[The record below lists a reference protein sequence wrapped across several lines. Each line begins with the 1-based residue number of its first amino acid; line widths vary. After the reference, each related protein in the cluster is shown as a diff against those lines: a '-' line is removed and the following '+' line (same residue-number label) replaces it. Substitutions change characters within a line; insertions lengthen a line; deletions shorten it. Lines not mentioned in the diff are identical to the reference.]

1 MSEIDDRLAGIK
13 ERIIC
18 DDPDFDSDDSD
29 FDVDDDMLWL
39 CDQAI
44 ELRRQLVEHA
54 AEAGAACQEWDVK
67 CQELETA
74 AAEWRADVV
83 RLTQERA
90 RLRGRLATVAALVP
104 SAELM
109 ERAAKYADIAQAH
122 YLQGATSAA
131 THHSHFQEK
140 VADEET
146 LDALATAIRAW
157 RGDGDEEE
165 GG

>member
-104 SAELM
+104 SAGLLERLACAIEGSLAIPGIAELVPQI
-109 ERAAKYADIAQAH
+109 RADGRMAGS
-122 YLQGATSAA
+122 LAA
-131 THHSHFQEK
+131 R
-140 VADEET
+140 
-146 LDALATAIRAW
+146 IRAW
-157 RGDGDEEE
+157 RGDGDGREEQEE
-165 GG
+165 GDKS